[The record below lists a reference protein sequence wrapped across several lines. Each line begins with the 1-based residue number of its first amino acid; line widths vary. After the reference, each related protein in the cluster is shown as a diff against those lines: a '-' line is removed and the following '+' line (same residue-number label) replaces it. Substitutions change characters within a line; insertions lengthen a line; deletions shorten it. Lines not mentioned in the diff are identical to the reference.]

1 MVLRLSGNWYICMI
15 LPDFWKKKGKWKQS
29 YCLIY
34 WFSPNGSNPA
44 LNIAI
49 FLWKPIL
56 SPCFQSLH
64 ITTLIKTFFIR
75 PIKPQKSI
83 PPCYSTMYFI
93 VTFLLLRINAWILR
107 KLINHFYKQAVQSL
121 PRLNYSLSKRVCFKL
136 EENLIMKNYW
146 HDVYVWHVREK

>member
-1 MVLRLSGNWYICMI
+1 MTYNCTLHVSVKISKLKPQWFYVYLVIDTFAWFYQI
-15 LPDFWKKKGKWKQS
+15 FEKKKGKWKQS

-49 FLWKPIL
+49 FSWRPIL

-107 KLINHFYKQAVQSL
+107 KLINHF
-121 PRLNYSLSKRVCFKL
+121 
-136 EENLIMKNYW
+136 
-146 HDVYVWHVREK
+146 